1 MQPLNKIYS
10 GTPLSSTHEVETFA
24 GETSDV
30 LVTFFEKGYKIEL
43 GSTGLMAELTP
54 DRVKVLTL
62 QGYQSL
68 SEVENARSKL
78 MELLKSAATINLD
91 QEGVLW
97 VQP

>member
-1 MQPLNKIYS
+1 
-10 GTPLSSTHEVETFA
+10 
-24 GETSDV
+24 
-30 LVTFFEKGYKIEL
+30 
-43 GSTGLMAELTP
+43 MAELTP